1 MSKKKHAGAQNH
13 DHAAHVTDT
22 AEYRVIGH
30 DLVRVLLLNILY
42 LAAILAVY
50 YTNHSA
56 HYLENAF
63 AKILHW

>member
-1 MSKKKHAGAQNH
+1 MSKKKHRQESAENHSTHGA
-13 DHAAHVTDT
+13 DA
-22 AEYRVIGH
+22 AEYKIIGH
-30 DLVRVLLLNILY
+30 DLARVVILNVIY
-42 LAAILAVY
+42 LAAILVVY